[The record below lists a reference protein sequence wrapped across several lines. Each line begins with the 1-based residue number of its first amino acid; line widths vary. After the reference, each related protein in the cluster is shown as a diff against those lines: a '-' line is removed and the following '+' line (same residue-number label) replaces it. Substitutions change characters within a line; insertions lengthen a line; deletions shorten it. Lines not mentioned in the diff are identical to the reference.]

1 MRYYLMH
8 ENTKVAMLD
17 IDSAGQ
23 VLKAGIGNNELSN
36 SLVPVGISNLDELKK
51 WVKNRGIPISRQSIK
66 QDLTKIGNYDTFD
79 LMLLNN
85 GISLTDHYWIKNI
98 NDANTWETV
107 NPYTNNFR
115 SVFTL
120 DLVDDMEEIVGKT
133 NFVPSVSLKG
143 DLKKKWIID
152 QNGVRRLVKGN
163 YGRGCRQSLCEVIA
177 TELHGSQG
185 IYNFLPYTLIKIS
198 TEGQMVIGCECPCFT
213 STETEFISAID
224 IVNSAKKP
232 NDISYY
238 EWFIMLCYK
247 QGIDVRAFLEYQIMT
262 DFIIT
267 NQDRHLNN
275 FGIIRDSNNL
285 RWIGMAPLFDSGNS
299 LFYNSSYVPVDK
311 ALLKIQVTSF
321 LNKEVELLRYVTN
334 RGLVNPELLPDDN
347 YMYRILSKDVTS
359 SQNEIERIIT
369 AYRKKIKYFV
379 DFQNGA
385 DLWSY
390 KYKG

>member
-120 DLVDDMEEIVGKT
+120 DLVDDMEEIV
-133 NFVPSVSLKG
+133 
-143 DLKKKWIID
+143 
-152 QNGVRRLVKGN
+152 
-163 YGRGCRQSLCEVIA
+163 
-177 TELHGSQG
+177 
-185 IYNFLPYTLIKIS
+185 
-198 TEGQMVIGCECPCFT
+198 
-213 STETEFISAID
+213 
-224 IVNSAKKP
+224 
-232 NDISYY
+232 
-238 EWFIMLCYK
+238 
-247 QGIDVRAFLEYQIMT
+247 
-262 DFIIT
+262 
-267 NQDRHLNN
+267 
-275 FGIIRDSNNL
+275 
-285 RWIGMAPLFDSGNS
+285 
-299 LFYNSSYVPVDK
+299 
-311 ALLKIQVTSF
+311 
-321 LNKEVELLRYVTN
+321 
-334 RGLVNPELLPDDN
+334 
-347 YMYRILSKDVTS
+347 
-359 SQNEIERIIT
+359 
-369 AYRKKIKYFV
+369 
-379 DFQNGA
+379 
-385 DLWSY
+385 
-390 KYKG
+390 